1 MRKES
6 SNEVLAFLL
15 LGLTAFLAVCLYSWH
30 PADLLAERPAN
41 ETTANICGPAGAFLS
56 DWIMSWI
63 GRTGSYAF
71 TAVLAIV
78 AICMFF
84 RLSIRQPGW
93 KVFGALSIILSLAT
107 FEVAFSRNSGNP
119 GYLAGGYF
127 GYGIYGFLFANL
139 SVVGT
144 CLLLSIITV
153 VSFVVSTDTELYP
166 AFAYANRMVQRSKP
180 WRSAIGDTGSRLAGA
195 VKSSGLS
202 LFHSLS
208 RRGKTSST
216 RRKIHSPEK
225 KPRQKVFKPDEK
237 PSKETETEP
246 EKAEEPEV
254 IEPADEATEETTE
267 RPPLRIT
274 LPEPPRKQ
282 KKSKAAKKKNTGPYE
297 MPPLSLLEEPRIT
310 TNHADKSTLESKAD
324 KIEAALE
331 SFKINGAQVVEIQQ
345 GPTVTLFELI
355 LKTGTKVSQISNLDL
370 DLQRELEA
378 ESIRIIAPIPG
389 KNTVGIEV
397 ANGQKADV
405 GLREILEIA
414 MEENSE
420 RMVPVCIGKDTT
432 GQPVID
438 DLTRMPHCLIAGQT
452 GSGKSVFINS
462 FLVNLLL
469 TKTPDEL
476 KLILIDPKIVELKPY
491 ADIPHLLCPIVTGAN
506 KAPPVLQWLVDEMQT
521 RYNLL
526 ADVKV
531 KNIGEFNELEKEKVF
546 EFLREKHSTQDAEA
560 AAQKLPY
567 IVLVIDELADL
578 MMESTREV
586 EQHITRLT
594 QKSRA
599 VGIHLI
605 VATQRP
611 SVDVITGLIKSN
623 MPSRISFKVSQK
635 NDSRTILDE
644 NGADKLVGNGDML
657 YKSLGASKLRRT
669 QGAYLSE
676 KEIQRVIDHVVQQ
689 GKAEFN
695 EALTKCSIEGLP
707 GGATVDKL
715 YEQAVEMVLTEQ
727 RGSTTFLQRQLGV
740 GYTRASRLI
749 EAMEEQGLV
758 GPHVGAKQRDVYYTF
773 EQYQD
778 LLKKAMEDKQDS
790 GDKDEDTSPGTEEP
804 GGEQDP
810 EEPGDQPD
818 QEQ

>member
-30 PADLLAERPAN
+30 PGDLLADRPAS

-63 GRTGSYAF
+63 GRTGSYTF
-71 TAVLAIV
+71 TVVLAIV

-84 RLSIRQPGW
+84 RLPIRQPGW

-180 WRSAIGDTGSRLAGA
+180 WRSAIGDTGSRLAGI

-208 RRGKTSST
+208 RRGKTSGS

-225 KPRQKVFKPDEK
+225 KPRQKVFKPDEE
-237 PSKETETEP
+237 PTKE
-246 EKAEEPEV
+246 AEPEV
-254 IEPADEATEETTE
+254 IEQADASAEETSE
-267 RPPLRIT
+267 RPPLVIT
-274 LPEPPRKQ
+274 LPEAPRKP
-282 KKSKAAKKKNTGPYE
+282 KKSKARKKKDTGPYE
-297 MPPLSLLEEPRIT
+297 MPPLTLLEEPRIT
-310 TNHADKSTLESKAD
+310 TNHADKSELESKAD
-324 KIEAALE
+324 KIETALE
-331 SFKINGAQVVEIQQ
+331 SFKIEGARVVEIQQ

-432 GQPVID
+432 GRPVID
-438 DLTRMPHCLIAGQT
+438 DLTSMPHCLIAGQT

-462 FLVNLLL
+462 FLINLLL

-491 ADIPHLLCPIVTGAN
+491 ADLPHLLCPIVTGAN

-521 RYNLL
+521 RYNRL

-531 KNIGEFNELEKEKVF
+531 KNIAEYNELEKEEVF
-546 EFLREKHSTQDAEA
+546 ELLREKHSTQEAEA

-578 MMESTREV
+578 MMESTKEV

-707 GGATVDKL
+707 DDNTGDKL
-715 YEQAVEMVLTEQ
+715 YEQAVEMVLTKQ
-727 RGSTTFLQRQLGV
+727 RGSTTFLQRQLGI

-758 GPHVGAKQRDVYYTF
+758 GPHVGSKQRDVYYTF

-778 LLKKAMEDKQDS
+778 LVQKAMDDKQGS
-790 GDKDEDTSPGTEEP
+790 GDGAEDASPGTEEP
-804 GGEQDP
+804 DGEQDS
-810 EEPGDQPD
+810 EEPGDKPD
-818 QEQ
+818 KEE

>member
-1 MRKES
+1 MRRES

-15 LGLTAFLAVCLYSWH
+15 LGLTAFLAVCLYSWS
-30 PADLLAERPAN
+30 PGDLLADHPAG
-41 ETTANICGPAGAFLS
+41 ESTANICGPVGADLS
-56 DWIMSWI
+56 SWAMSWI
-63 GRTGSYAF
+63 GKTGSYAC
-71 TAVLAIV
+71 TTVLAV
-78 AICMFF
+78 MGICMFF
-84 RLSIRQPGW
+84 RLPIRQPGW
-93 KVFGALSIILSLAT
+93 KVFGAIGIILSLAT
-107 FEVAFSRNSGNP
+107 FEVAVCRNTGNP

-127 GYGIYGFLFANL
+127 GYRIYDILFEGL
-139 SVVGT
+139 HVVGT

-166 AFAYANRMVQRSKP
+166 AFAYANRVVKRSKP
-180 WRSAIGDTGSRLAGA
+180 WRQALGSTGGRLTG
-195 VKSSGLS
+195 VIKSGVLS
-202 LFHSLS
+202 LFHSAARLK
-208 RRGKTSST
+208 KTSEP
-216 RRKIHSPEK
+216 RRKIHSAGQK
-225 KPRQKVFKPDEK
+225 HRQKIFRPDE
-237 PSKETETEP
+237 EP
-246 EKAEEPEV
+246 EKEPEEKPAEEPEV
-254 IEPADEATEETTE
+254 AVKKEETAE
-267 RPPLRIT
+267 RPPLLIH
-274 LPEPPRKQ
+274 LPEAPRKS
-282 KKSKAAKKKNTGPYE
+282 KKPKARKKKDTGPYE
-297 MPPLSLLEEPRIT
+297 MPPITLLEEPRIS
-310 TNHADKSTLESKAD
+310 TNHTDKKELERKAD

-331 SFKINGAQVVEIQQ
+331 SFKIEGARVVEIQQ

-355 LKTGTKVSQISNLDL
+355 LKTGQKVSQVSNLDL

-397 ANGQKADV
+397 ANGNPAEV
-405 GLREILEIA
+405 GLREILEVA

-420 RMVPVCIGKDTT
+420 RKVPVCIGKDTT
-432 GQPVID
+432 GTPVID

-462 FLVNLLL
+462 FLINLLL
-469 TKTPDEL
+469 TKTPTEL
-476 KLILIDPKIVELKPY
+476 KLILVDPKIVELKPY
-491 ADIPHLLCPIVTGAN
+491 AEIPHLLCPIVTGAN
-506 KAPPVLQWLVDEMQT
+506 KVTPVLQWLVDEMQT
-521 RYNLL
+521 RYRLL
-526 ADVKV
+526 AAVKV
-531 KNIGEFNELEKEKVF
+531 RNIGEYNELEKKDRF
-546 EFLREKHSTQDAEA
+546 ELLREKHSNEEAEI

-586 EQHITRLT
+586 EGHITRLT

-657 YKSLGASKLRRT
+657 YKSLGASKLCRT
-669 QGAYLSE
+669 QGAFLSD

-695 EALTKCSIEGLP
+695 EALTKCSIDGVP
-707 GGATVDKL
+707 DAQAGDKL
-715 YEQAVEMVLTEQ
+715 YETAVERVLTQQ
-727 RGSTTFLQRQLGV
+727 RGSTTFLQRALGI

-749 EAMEEQGLV
+749 EAMEKQGLV
-758 GPHVGAKQRDVYYTF
+758 GPHVGSKQRDVYYTF

-778 LLKKAMEDKQDS
+778 LVNQALEDKQESDGDDPEINEPPAEDHDDGGDDGQNSEDS
-790 GDKDEDTSPGTEEP
+790 GSITDDE
-804 GGEQDP
+804 Q
-810 EEPGDQPD
+810 
-818 QEQ
+818 

>member
-30 PADLLAERPAN
+30 PGDLLADRPAS

-63 GRTGSYAF
+63 GRTGSYTF
-71 TAVLAIV
+71 TVALAIV

-84 RLSIRQPGW
+84 RLPIRQPGW

-180 WRSAIGDTGSRLAGA
+180 WRSAIGDTGSRLAGI

-208 RRGKTSST
+208 RRGKTSGT

-225 KPRQKVFKPDEK
+225 KPRQKVFKPDEE
-237 PSKETETEP
+237 PTKE
-246 EKAEEPEV
+246 AEPEV
-254 IEPADEATEETTE
+254 IEQADASAEETSE
-267 RPPLRIT
+267 RPPLVIT
-274 LPEPPRKQ
+274 LPEAPRKP
-282 KKSKAAKKKNTGPYE
+282 KKSKARKKKDTGPYE
-297 MPPLSLLEEPRIT
+297 MPPLTLLEEPRIT
-310 TNHADKSTLESKAD
+310 TNHADKSELESKAD
-324 KIEAALE
+324 KIETALE
-331 SFKINGAQVVEIQQ
+331 SFKIEGARVVEIQQ

-432 GQPVID
+432 GRPVID
-438 DLTRMPHCLIAGQT
+438 DLTSMPHCLIAGQT

-462 FLVNLLL
+462 FLINLLL

-491 ADIPHLLCPIVTGAN
+491 ADLPHLLCPIVTGAN

-521 RYNLL
+521 RYNRL

-531 KNIGEFNELEKEKVF
+531 KNIAEYNELEKEEVF
-546 EFLREKHSTQDAEA
+546 ELLREKHSTQEAEA

-578 MMESTREV
+578 MMESTKEV

-707 GGATVDKL
+707 DDNTGDKL
-715 YEQAVEMVLTEQ
+715 YEQAVEMVLTKQ
-727 RGSTTFLQRQLGV
+727 RGSTTFLQRQLGI

-778 LLKKAMEDKQDS
+778 LVQKAMEDKQSS
-790 GDKDEDTSPGTEEP
+790 GDGAEDASPGTEEP
-804 GGEQDP
+804 GGEQDS
-810 EEPGDQPD
+810 EEPGDKPD
-818 QEQ
+818 KEE